1 MLALSRWKILLVV
14 ASFLFGLM
22 FTLPNLLPA
31 SALSSLPSW
40 LPSQRLN
47 LGLDLQGGSY
57 ILYEVDTKALAQERS
72 TNLVEDVRAKLQGAQ
87 IPFQDLTA
95 TPDGVSVRIDQSA
108 QVDAANKLLS
118 DAMTQRLP
126 SGAREVNIGNG
137 PDQHILLSFAPEAA
151 NFAARD
157 AVTRSIEIIRKRID
171 SLGAKEPF
179 ITQQGSNRIV
189 VEAPGESD
197 PEKLK
202 AVIGK
207 TAKLTF
213 QLVDTTVAA
222 EDIAAG
228 RLPPDVETLPSDD
241 GYAPAYVVKRRALV
255 TGEMLT
261 SASGSHDENN
271 APAVAFAF
279 NSQGTSRFA
288 EATRENVGKP
298 FAIVLDKRVISAP
311 NIRTAITGGTGL
323 ISGNFT
329 EESAHELALLLK
341 SGALPAPLT
350 VVEQHTVGAELGADA
365 VKAGQISILI
375 GAGLI
380 FAFILLAYG
389 LFGAFAAIALVV
401 NGLMIVGAM
410 SLFHATLTLP
420 GIAGLVLTLAVAVDA
435 NVLIY
440 ERMRDEVRAGRPAM
454 SAADAGFSRALTTI
468 IDANVT
474 TVVAAVIMFQ
484 LGAGPVK
491 GFALTLLIGV
501 LTSVFTAVLITQ
513 VLIGWWFKTFRPKT
527 LPIA

>member
-1 MLALSRWKILLVV
+1 MLALSRWKILLVLG
-14 ASFLFGLM
+14 SILFGLV

-31 SALSSLPSW
+31 GALPSW
-40 LPSQRLN
+40 APNQRLN

-57 ILYEVDTKALAQERS
+57 LLLEVDTAALEQERLN
-72 TNLVEDVRAKLQGAQ
+72 NLVEDVRTRLRAEQ
-87 IPFQDLTA
+87 IGFTELGMA
-95 TPDGVSVRIDQSA
+95 GGVVSARITDPA
-108 QVDAANKLLS
+108 QVDQAYKLLNN
-118 DAMTQRLP
+118 QLGERLATGGRDVTVRTLP
-126 SGAREVNIGNG
+126 GQKVAA
-137 PDQHILLSFAPEAA
+137 SFVAA
-151 NFAARD
+151 ASNAAARD

-179 ITQQGSNRIV
+179 ITQQGASRIV

-213 QLVDTTVAA
+213 QMVDTQASP

-228 RLPPDVETLPSDD
+228 RVPPDDELLASDD
-241 GYAPAYVVKRRALV
+241 RMAPAYLVKRRAVV

-261 SASGSHDENN
+261 SASGGHDENN
-271 APAVAFAF
+271 QPDINFAF
-279 NSQGTSRFA
+279 DGQGTRRFA
-288 EATRENVGKP
+288 ETTAQNIGKP
-298 FAIVLDKRVISAP
+298 FAIVLDKHVISAP
-311 NIRTAITGGTGL
+311 VIRSAITGGSGQIT
-323 ISGNFT
+323 GNFT
-329 EESAHELALLLK
+329 EESAHNLALLLK
-341 SGALPAPLT
+341 SGALPAPLN

-389 LFGAFAAIALVV
+389 LFGGFAAIALAV

-440 ERMRDEVRAGRPAM
+440 ERMRDEARAGRPAM
-454 SAADAGFSRALTTI
+454 SAADAGFTRALTTI

-474 TVVAAVIMFQ
+474 TVVAAVIMFN

-501 LTSVFTAVLITQ
+501 LSSVFTAVLITQ
-513 VLIGWWFKTFRPKT
+513 VLIGWWFRAVRPKT
-527 LPIA
+527 LPIT

>member
-1 MLALSRWKILLVV
+1 MLALTRWKLFLVLSSV
-14 ASFLFGLM
+14 LFGLI
-22 FTLPNLLPA
+22 FTLPNLLPPA
-31 SALSSLPSW
+31 TLAGLPSW
-40 LPSQRLN
+40 MPHQRLS

-57 ILYEVDTKALAQERS
+57 LLYEVDTKALEQERL
-72 TNLVEDVRAKLQGAQ
+72 TNLVEDVRTRLSAGQ
-87 IPFQDLTA
+87 ITFSDLGVVGRT
-95 TPDGVSVRIDQSA
+95 VSVRITDPTQLDRA
-108 QVDAANKLLS
+108 TKLLN
-118 DAMTQRLP
+118 DFLGERLMNGSRDVTIKP
-126 SGAREVNIGNG
+126 G
-137 PDQHILLSFAPEAA
+137 PDQHLVIAFVPEAA
-151 NFAARD
+151 NAAARD

-179 ITQQGSNRIV
+179 ITQQGADRIV

-197 PEKLK
+197 PERLK

-213 QLVDTTVAA
+213 QMVDVTAA
-222 EDIAAG
+222 PEDIAAG
-228 RLPPDVETLPSDD
+228 RIPPDDEVLPSDD
-241 GYAPAYVVKRRALV
+241 KFLPSYVVKRRAVV

-261 SASGSHDENN
+261 NAQLSHDENN
-271 APAVAFAF
+271 SPAVGFTF
-279 NSQGTSRFA
+279 NGVGTTRFA
-288 EATRENVGKP
+288 TVTSANIGKP
-298 FAIVLDKRVISAP
+298 FAIVLDKRIISAP
-311 NIRTAITGGTGL
+311 KINSAITGGNGIIT
-323 ISGNFT
+323 GNFT
-329 EESAHELALLLK
+329 EQSAHDMALLLK
-341 SGALPAPLT
+341 SGALPAPLN

-365 VKAGQISILI
+365 VKAGQISIVI
-375 GAGLI
+375 GAALI

-410 SLFHATLTLP
+410 SLFRATLTLP

-440 ERMRDEVRAGRPAM
+440 ERMRDEVRAGRAAM
-454 SAADAGFSRALTTI
+454 PAADAGFSRALTTI

-474 TVVAAVIMFQ
+474 TVVAAVIMFN

-513 VLIGWWFKTFRPKT
+513 VLIGWWFRAFRPKT